1 MSLSNSTEIKDQLIM
16 MLQGVMGEGM
26 SMLQVEEVVVAAASS
41 STRGPKYHR

>member
-1 MSLSNSTEIKDQLIM
+1 MSSSNSTEIKDQLIM
-16 MLQGVMGEGM
+16 MFQGVMGEGM